1 MAHFTTSDGVRIYY
15 ESHGTG
21 EPLLLAYGIGG
32 NAGMWQPNIEA
43 LSARHRLILWEP
55 RGHARSESPAD
66 PTKVTFG
73 HWVLDLHDLMS
84 HLGLGPRGRGRPL
97 PRRRASPPASRWR
110 TPSGCGLSSW
120 WTRPPRRACRSR
132 SRTS

>member
-1 MAHFTTSDGVRIYY
+1 MAYFTTSDGVRIYY

-32 NAGMWQPNIEA
+32 NAGMWQPNIKA

-73 HWVLDLHDLMS
+73 HWVLDLRDLMS
-84 HLGLGPRGRGRPL
+84 HLGLVH
-97 PRRRASPPASRWR
+97 A
-110 TPSGCGLSSW
+110 GCGHPVSVGYYCPDCKKGVRGTDVAV
-120 WTRPPRRACRSR
+120 TRARARRGSPAPRD
-132 SRTS
+132 

>member
-32 NAGMWQPNIEA
+32 NAGMWQPNVSA

-55 RGHARSESPAD
+55 RGHARSESLAD
-66 PTKVTFG
+66 PAKVTFG
-73 HWVLDLHDLMS
+73 HWVLDLRDLMS
-84 HLGLGPRGRGRPL
+84 HLGLVHAGALGRVRHPGPDLQRPLQVTLRLGRGE
-97 PRRRASPPASRWR
+97 RAVR
-110 TPSGCGLSSW
+110 
-120 WTRPPRRACRSR
+120 
-132 SRTS
+132 